1 MNQLNKLSRQDIE
14 TKYLSKP
21 ILIISSDNGSDNIK
35 KWYIVSDVNT
45 IMPLHM
51 LTSEESDLYD
61 QDKSNIEGIEV
72 VGVDGKGYLMW
83 IYFDNNDQDDSW
95 KAFGYEWIMK
105 IQIIRKC
112 QNCFFYYCR
121 DLEDDI
127 CYEDGGCKGFS
138 PVDLIRKYRSYYRRD

>member
-95 KAFGYEWIMK
+95 KAFGYE
-105 IQIIRKC
+105 
-112 QNCFFYYCR
+112 
-121 DLEDDI
+121 
-127 CYEDGGCKGFS
+127 
-138 PVDLIRKYRSYYRRD
+138 